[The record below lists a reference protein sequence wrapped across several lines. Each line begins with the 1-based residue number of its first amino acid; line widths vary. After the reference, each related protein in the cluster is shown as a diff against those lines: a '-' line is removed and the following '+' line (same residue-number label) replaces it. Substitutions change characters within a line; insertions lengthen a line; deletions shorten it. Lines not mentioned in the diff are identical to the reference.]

1 MSHGNAGIPLIQH
14 RDMMGAT
21 KGCWCQVIDAPR
33 VSMPDTQSFSYKAPS
48 SEPVTEEDLKVGWH
62 CAPGLVFRSK
72 QNVKNVAVGCCWQ
85 KQDTMTDNANSE
97 IRQRTEHCGPDIVQR
112 WLIGVY

>member
-1 MSHGNAGIPLIQH
+1 
-14 RDMMGAT
+14 MMGAT

-33 VSMPDTQSFSYKAPS
+33 VSMPDTHSFSYKAPS

-72 QNVKNVAVGCCWQ
+72 QNVKMSQLDAVGR
-85 KQDTMTDNANSE
+85 S
-97 IRQRTEHCGPDIVQR
+97 RTQ
-112 WLIGVY
+112 

>member
-1 MSHGNAGIPLIQH
+1 
-14 RDMMGAT
+14 MGAT

-33 VSMPDTQSFSYKAPS
+33 VSMPDTHSFSYKAPS

-72 QNVKNVAVGCCWQ
+72 QNVKCRSWMLSAEAGHN
-85 KQDTMTDNANSE
+85 D
-97 IRQRTEHCGPDIVQR
+97 R
-112 WLIGVY
+112 